1 MNNEFLEN
9 RILGTINGDPHK
21 AKKQIKHSL
30 KLAAGGAYPHLIR
43 EMMKEHACRI
53 IDSDASEQEKE
64 KAKLLICY
72 SWWARAL
79 ERGVLKSQ
87 FQQFMLDHLA
97 YLDAQPDANK
107 VMEKWQEYG

>member
-1 MNNEFLEN
+1 MNEELLQN
-9 RILGTINGDPHK
+9 RILGTINCDPHK

-30 KLAAGGAYPHLIR
+30 KLAAGGAYPHVVR
-43 EMMKEHACRI
+43 EMMKEYAYRI
-53 IDSDASEQEKE
+53 INSDASKQEKE
-64 KAKLLICY
+64 DAKLLICY

-97 YLDAQPDANK
+97 YLDAQPDANE